1 MRIVVFALI
10 MIIASCSGDYMDKIR
25 SNKEWKVPPCVNSH
39 ELIDE
44 QDLNSM
50 TDYGYVYTLKVDS
63 GCLHSIIYE
72 NSMVEFRVE
81 KSVFYKKSTT
91 NRNGEL
97 SSIVVNTSK
106 NEVTF
111 RQFIE

>member
-1 MRIVVFALI
+1 
-10 MIIASCSGDYMDKIR
+10 MIIASCSVDYMDKIR
-25 SNKEWKVPPCVNSH
+25 SNREWKVPPCVNSH

-63 GCLHSIIYE
+63 VCLHSIINE
-72 NSMVEFRVE
+72 NSMLEFRVE
-81 KSVFYKKSTT
+81 KSVYYKKSTT

-97 SSIVVNTSK
+97 SSIVINLSK